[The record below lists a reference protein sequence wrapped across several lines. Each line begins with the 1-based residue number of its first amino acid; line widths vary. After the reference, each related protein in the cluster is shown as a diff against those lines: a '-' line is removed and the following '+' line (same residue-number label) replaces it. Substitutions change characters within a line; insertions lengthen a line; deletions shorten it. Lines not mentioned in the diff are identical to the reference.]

1 MTGASMPD
9 ADLPDDA
16 ESSDA
21 APAPS
26 GRTPAPRSIKRSLA
40 SIVLGFELIVVFLA
54 ALVNYGLPTAGLISI
69 GPVAALV
76 SGGVVCLLIVITL
89 GLLRHPFAY
98 VLGWI
103 VQALILLAGL
113 LNPGMFFVGAIFA
126 AMWTYAMI
134 SGGRIDRHNKEY
146 A

>member
-1 MTGASMPD
+1 M
-9 ADLPDDA
+9 
-16 ESSDA
+16 SDA
-21 APAPS
+21 AAEAPGSPEASPAPAH
-26 GRTPAPRSIKRSLA
+26 GRAPAPRSIRRSLA

-76 SGGVVCLLIVITL
+76 SGGIVCLLIIVTL
-89 GLLRHPFAY
+89 GLLRYQFAY
-98 VLGWI
+98 VLGWT
-103 VQALILLAGL
+103 VQVLILLAGL

-126 AMWTYAMI
+126 AIWTYAMI
-134 SGGRIDRHNKEY
+134 SGGRIDRYNKEN

>member
-1 MTGASMPD
+1 VTGAGVPD

-16 ESSDA
+16 ESPDA
-21 APAPS
+21 APTRS

-54 ALVNYGLPTAGLISI
+54 ALVNFGLPTAGVISI

>member
-1 MTGASMPD
+1 MTAPSASGAG
-9 ADLPDDA
+9 LPDDA
-16 ESSDA
+16 EGPDA
-21 APAPS
+21 ASAPA

-54 ALVNYGLPTAGLISI
+54 ALVNFGLPTAGLVSI

-134 SGGRIDRHNKEY
+134 SGGRIDRHNKEN

>member
-1 MTGASMPD
+1 MPD
-9 ADLPDDA
+9 ADLPGDA
-16 ESSDA
+16 ESPDA
-21 APAPS
+21 APVPS
-26 GRTPAPRSIKRSLA
+26 GRAPAPRSIKRSLA